1 MKILKLSLRSVRAAI
16 IPVRTSTQREAYPA
30 VLLVV
35 LREVQRNRAPV
46 EHQRAE
52 QRRYAKALQKK
63 TSVVVV
69 EIIWS
74 GQRSIHPSTLMHF
87 ECYKSKQ

>member
-1 MKILKLSLRSVRAAI
+1 MECLLEFAAI
-16 IPVRTSTQREAYPA
+16 IPERTRTQGEAYPA

-35 LREVQRNRAPV
+35 LREGQRNRAPV
-46 EHQRAE
+46 EHQRAK
-52 QRRYAKALQKK
+52 QRRYAKALQ
-63 TSVVVV
+63 SVVVV

-74 GQRSIHPSTLMHF
+74 GQRSIHASTLMHF